1 MRFDRKVL
9 FLGAAALAAGIVAC
23 SIAPTIP
30 VVPTNRNVLAEVVF
44 TDTT

>member
-1 MRFDRKVL
+1 MRSERKML
-9 FLGAAALAAGIVAC
+9 LGVAAAVIGGIVAC
-23 SIAPTIP
+23 SVAPTVP

>member
-9 FLGAAALAAGIVAC
+9 LFGAAALAGGIVAC